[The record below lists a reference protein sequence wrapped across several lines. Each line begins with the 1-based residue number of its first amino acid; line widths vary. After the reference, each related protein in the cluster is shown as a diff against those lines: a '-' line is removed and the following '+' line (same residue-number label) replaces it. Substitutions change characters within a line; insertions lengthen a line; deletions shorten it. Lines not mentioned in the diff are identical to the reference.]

1 MWPVCQVL
9 AGKLVCPLFTYA
21 NQTVQGECELVDGR
35 VVLHGEATYTVAGTA
50 TLAAIGWERIVFAGT
65 FEHGHFTSG
74 EIRFNDEQ
82 YYRGDLCVGDKPP
95 AQMQHCIC
103 EIGEMQFHD
112 DDAALALELWHYH
125 GGFQRGLFH
134 GQGELTLYMGND
146 DIFEGTFKNGEFC
159 SGKITHTD
167 GSVHEGTFHCAGAPM
182 ACMCSSRRTAV
193 SSPPRTAASTRAA
206 SPSTAGPTPA
216 CSRTRTATS
225 SRSRQAADCTARGS
239 LRASGP

>member
-74 EIRFNDEQ
+74 EIRFNDDEQ
-82 YYRGDLCVGDKPP
+82 YYMGDLCVGDKPP
-95 AQMQHCIC
+95 AHLYQMQHCIC

-134 GQGELTLYMGND
+134 GQGELTLCMGND

-167 GSVHEGTFHCAGAPM
+167 GSVHEGTFHCAGGCTDGVYVQFEKNCGQLTTPDGRLYQGSFTEHGRPHTGVLTYPNGDKLAL
-182 ACMCSSRRTAV
+182 
-193 SSPPRTAASTRAA
+193 
-206 SPSTAGPTPA
+206 TAG
-216 CSRTRTATS
+216 S
-225 SRSRQAADCTARGS
+225 
-239 LRASGP
+239 